1 MKKNEEEEKQYI
13 IIIDL
18 KSAFDKV
25 NGRKIWR
32 ILGEL
37 EVQNK

>member
-1 MKKNEEEEKQYI
+1 MKKNEEEEEQYL

-18 KSAFDKV
+18 KSSFDKV

-32 ILGEL
+32 TLDEL